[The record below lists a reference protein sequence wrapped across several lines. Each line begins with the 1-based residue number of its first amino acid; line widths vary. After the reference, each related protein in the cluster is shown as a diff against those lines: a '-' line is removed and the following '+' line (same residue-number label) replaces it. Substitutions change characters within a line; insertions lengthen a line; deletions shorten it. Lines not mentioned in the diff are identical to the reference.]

1 MKISEITEF
10 LEQAY
15 NALNQHFFCGELP
28 PVIITVQ
35 SSPRVYGHYTPW
47 DAWREQEQGYREI
60 NLGAENL
67 DRPIQNVAST
77 LLHEMVHFHND
88 LNQIKDV
95 SRGGTYHNK
104 RFKEQAEAHGLT
116 IDYDSRIGYS
126 VTSPS
131 PALIDFIEVQ
141 GWQGVN
147 LARQGTLS
155 VTGGKGGRV
164 SSARK
169 YQYPDCGCSVRATKA
184 VLIIQNNLFE
194 DFGLN
199 AINTRA
205 RCFQFGHDFFKVF

>member
-15 NALNQHFFCGELP
+15 NALNQHFFSGELP

-35 SSPRVYGHYTPW
+35 SSPRAYGHYTPW
-47 DAWREQEQGYREI
+47 DSWREQEQGYREI
-60 NLGAENL
+60 NLGAESL
-67 DRPIQNVAST
+67 DRPIQNVVAT
-77 LLHEMVHFHND
+77 LLHEMVHHYND
-88 LNQIKDV
+88 LHQIKDC

-104 RFKEQAEAHGLT
+104 RFKEQAEAHGLI

-147 LARQGTLS
+147 LARQGTG

-164 SSARK
+164 SSVRK
-169 YQYPDCGCSVRATKA
+169 YKCPVCGCSIRATKA
-184 VLIIQNNLFE
+184 VNVGCLDCAVTMELE
-194 DFGLN
+194 E
-199 AINTRA
+199 
-205 RCFQFGHDFFKVF
+205 K